1 MIKKIFIA
9 ILFFLITSCDQ
20 GSQGQSNSSNLSII
34 KVFSSLTCP
43 HCADFHEKI
52 FDNLDREYIAVG
64 KIKFRHIAFPLDLAA
79 LNAEKILRCKS
90 EQDIDYQLLSE
101 IYKKQNKWAVGSD
114 IKLINIS
121 IKEIGKKFNLKEDE
135 MNSCLEDKNLE
146 DKILNERIE
155 AQKNYKI
162 SSTPTIYIND
172 KKYEGK
178 RDYKSLKKEIDKV
191 L

>member
-64 KIKFRHIAFPLDLAA
+64 KIKFRHEIKG
-79 LNAEKILRCKS
+79 KILQC
-90 EQDIDYQLLSE
+90 
-101 IYKKQNKWAVGSD
+101 
-114 IKLINIS
+114 IKDLMF
-121 IKEIGKKFNLKEDE
+121 GH
-135 MNSCLEDKNLE
+135 
-146 DKILNERIE
+146 
-155 AQKNYKI
+155 
-162 SSTPTIYIND
+162 
-172 KKYEGK
+172 
-178 RDYKSLKKEIDKV
+178 
-191 L
+191 